1 MKKCKLFQFFFTLLN
16 LSHFTHYQRKKCH
29 LSRLDFFRVKP
40 LVPGAPPLSGST
52 LSAWG
57 ATPPPLSGSTLS
69 PWGAPPP
76 SGSTLSA
83 WGATPPP
90 LSGSTL
96 TAWGSPPPSAGS
108 PLVRGASPPQRVHE
122 NEHRTVSKR
131 GIVSTTISWRT
142 RISN

>member
-1 MKKCKLFQFFFTLLN
+1 MYEKRRMKKCKLFQFFFTLLN

-69 PWGAPPP
+69 PWGAPPSAGPPLVPGAPP
-76 SGSTLSA
+76 SLPSA
-83 WGATPPP
+83 GQPLLPGAPPPP
-90 LSGSTL
+90 LSGFTISP
-96 TAWGSPPPSAGS
+96 WGVPPSAG
-108 PLVRGASPPQRVHE
+108 PR
-122 NEHRTVSKR
+122 K
-131 GIVSTTISWRT
+131 
-142 RISN
+142 